1 MTFPL
6 TAHKK
11 KKHHHNMSVLTGVH
25 AAEHKIETYLAGVCF
40 CDGYWSKRE
49 SAREGLAGCPATG
62 CVSQLL
68 CTVLT
73 LLQD

>member
-11 KKHHHNMSVLTGVH
+11 KHSHNVSVLTGVQG
-25 AAEHKIETYLAGVCF
+25 AEHKIEVYLAGVCF
-40 CDGYWSKRE
+40 CVGHWSKRE
-49 SAREGLAGCPATG
+49 SAREGLARGS
-62 CVSQLL
+62 VSQLL